1 MLSFAVAS
9 IGKFVF
15 GKSIAMAPMAISDG
29 AQNGMPLTEYSA
41 NASSNPAEKT
51 PASSLLPDA
60 FLLSDG
66 HPDVCKETLAPL
78 DPL

>member
-15 GKSIAMAPMAISDG
+15 GKSIAMAISDG

-78 DPL
+78 DPF